1 MKGILAY
8 KAKPAHPSRTR
19 RLILKGKFIIE
30 KVSIIILSI
39 MNIQE
44 IIFAVQGK
52 RIRITDHAD
61 EEVLSDHLTFDE
73 IFFSVLQ
80 GEIIED
86 YPTDKP
92 YPSCLIYGDNFHG
105 EPIHSVW
112 AYNQETKWTVL
123 ITVYRP
129 DPNRWVNWR
138 KRRK

>member
-1 MKGILAY
+1 
-8 KAKPAHPSRTR
+8 
-19 RLILKGKFIIE
+19 
-30 KVSIIILSI
+30 
-39 MNIQE
+39 MNIQD
-44 IIFAVQGK
+44 IISAIQEK

-61 EEVLSDHLTFDE
+61 EEAQTDTLTFDE

-92 YPSCLIYGDNFHG
+92 YPSCLIYGNNFEG

-112 AYNQETKWTVL
+112 AYNDKAKWAVL

-129 DPNRWVNWR
+129 DPNRWINWR
-138 KRRK
+138 ERRK

>member
-1 MKGILAY
+1 
-8 KAKPAHPSRTR
+8 
-19 RLILKGKFIIE
+19 
-30 KVSIIILSI
+30 
-39 MNIQE
+39 MNIQD
-44 IIFAVQGK
+44 IISAVQGH

-61 EEVLSDHLTFDE
+61 EEAQADALTFDE

-92 YPSCLIYGDNFHG
+92 YPSCLIYGDNFQG

-112 AYNQETKWTVL
+112 AYNEETKWAVL

-129 DPNRWVNWR
+129 DPNRWINWR
-138 KRRK
+138 ERRK